1 MTMPRLPAFI
11 RPRRQRA
18 FTLVEM
24 VVVIVITGIVAGMVA
39 VFIRLPVQGYGD
51 SVARAELSD
60 LADTASR
67 RIARDLRLALPNSV
81 RIGGSGRYLELLLT
95 NAGGRYLSDS
105 DPAGLGDIL
114 SFDAS
119 VAVPN
124 VNNFTIVGNPP
135 TGRQAILPGNFIVV
149 YNLGPD
155 FAPADAYTCPAGGA
169 CNRAIVTAVNGRVIT
184 MNGNPFRLQNPPMP
198 SPSSRFQVVT
208 TPVTYFCDGGR
219 LVRYADYPIQSAQ
232 PVDTAAEPLTSAKAA
247 LLATQVAGCTFS
259 FNTLANVQRG
269 LVGVTLVL
277 GSAGSSAGQITLVQQ
292 VQVNNAP

>member
-1 MTMPRLPAFI
+1 MMMPRLPSFVHL
-11 RPRRQRA
+11 RRQRA

-39 VFIRLPVQGYGD
+39 VFIRLPVQGYAD
-51 SVARAELSD
+51 SVARAELAD

-81 RIGGSGRYLELLLT
+81 RIGGNGRYLELLLT

-119 VAVPN
+119 VAVANP
-124 VNNFTIVGNPP
+124 NNFSIVGNPP
-135 TGRQAILPGNFIVV
+135 TGRQVILPGNFIVV

-169 CNRAIVTAVNGRVIT
+169 CNRATVTAVNGRVVT
-184 MNGNPFRLQNPPMP
+184 LNGNPFRLQNPPMP
-198 SPSSRFQVVT
+198 SPTNRFQVVT
-208 TPVTYFCDGGR
+208 TPVTYFCNGGR
-219 LVRYADYPIQSAQ
+219 LMRYANYTIQSAQ
-232 PVDTAAEPLTSAKAA
+232 PVDTTIDPLKSGSVA
-247 LLATQVAGCTFS
+247 LLATQVASCTFS

-277 GSAGSSAGQITLVQQ
+277 GGTSAGAGQVTLVQQ